1 MRLAP
6 SSRPPRARKGFLIA
20 PPQRWNFGRR
30 GPYYAAVLLVLWA
43 MAAAEGFHRVS
54 QAPRVPMIFLAAV
67 LMTAYMFGA
76 APAYFAA
83 GLAFF
88 VYNFYVAA
96 PEFAIT
102 FAPDDFVTLLVF
114 IAVAMLTG
122 NLTGRVR
129 DEAQRNKIRA
139 DTMAQLFEATRE
151 FSCVADENFIRQ
163 RLASRIATMV
173 DGTAVV
179 RNVEPGGPAP
189 ADFELPEEAAFQEVF
204 RAAAAAPT
212 SHASRRY
219 GSWMVR
225 ALVSEE
231 ECLGA
236 AAWRI
241 TRQEPMLEDEQAFV
255 ELMIDAG
262 AAAVARASLA
272 RRVAEAEGQATA
284 ENLRNALFS
293 SISHDIRTPLTSI
306 IGSASTLREFPK
318 SLETEVTED
327 LLDNISEEAERLNT
341 YVSNLLNM
349 TKLESGVFA
358 AERAVFTVREVLDRL
373 ARRLTRQSGRE
384 IRILCPA
391 PDVQALGDPVLF
403 EQALANVL
411 ENAVRYTPA
420 GGLIRILCQRRG
432 DVVRIVVDD
441 EGPGVQPQELPL
453 LFVKFYRAAST
464 ERLPGTGLGLSITKG
479 LVEAM
484 GGTVSARN
492 RLGRK
497 TGLIVSVTLP
507 ATP

>member
-1 MRLAP
+1 VKRG
-6 SSRPPRARKGFLIA
+6 RF
-20 PPQRWNFGRR
+20 NFGRR

-54 QAPRVPMIFLAAV
+54 HAPRVPMIFLAAV
-67 LMTAYMFGA
+67 LITAFMFGA

-83 GLAFF
+83 GLAFV

-96 PEFAIT
+96 PRFAIT

-114 IAVAMLTG
+114 FSVAMLTG

-129 DEAQRNKIRA
+129 DEARRNQVRA
-139 DTMAQLFEATRE
+139 DTLAQMFEATRE
-151 FSCVADENFIRQ
+151 FSGVADENFIRQ
-163 RLASRIATMV
+163 RLANRIAAMV

-179 RNVEPGGPAP
+179 RAMEPGGPAP
-189 ADFELPEEAAFQEVF
+189 RELDLPDEAAFREVF
-204 RAAAAAPT
+204 EQAAADPAG
-212 SHASRRY
+212 HASRRF

-225 ALVSEE
+225 ALVSEQ

-241 TRQEPMLEDEQAFV
+241 PRARGMREDEQAFV

-262 AAAVARASLA
+262 ASAVARASLV
-272 RRVAEAEGQATA
+272 RRVAETEGLQTA

-318 SLETEVTED
+318 TLETGVTED

-358 AERAVFTVREVLDRL
+358 AEQSAFTVREVLDRL
-373 ARRLTRQSGRE
+373 ARRLQRQSGRE
-384 IRILCPA
+384 IRIVCPD
-391 PDVQALGDPVLF
+391 PDLQATGDPVLF
-403 EQALANVL
+403 EQAVANIL
-411 ENAVRYTPA
+411 QNALRYTPA
-420 GGLIRILCQRRG
+420 SGLIRIFCLARG
-432 DVVRIVVDD
+432 GSVMVAVED
-441 EGPGVQPQELPL
+441 EGPGVKPEELPL
-453 LFVKFYRAAST
+453 LFVKFYRAVSA
-464 ERLPGTGLGLSITKG
+464 ERSPGTGLGLSITKG
-479 LVEAM
+479 LLEAM
-484 GGTVSARN
+484 GGSVNARN
-492 RLGRK
+492 RSGRK
-497 TGLIVSVTLP
+497 RGLVVTIALP
-507 ATP
+507 AVAAAVAA